1 MKYLWAVILLTDSIL
16 AFQYALRI
24 FKNRGMKN
32 PAQNM
37 FSFVAISSGIW
48 SLGFGLMYL
57 QSTSTMAYLWRSAG
71 MFGVF
76 QYLIVAQIL
85 ICHLSEIDKK
95 IAKAIKIF
103 VLLGIVLFFFVI
115 HPDQTIYYV
124 SDKGVTY
131 TFKAGLINN
140 LYTIYSVGIAIS
152 FLIPTLYMLNAKTKR
167 IKLYGKYLLA
177 SEILIGVGM
186 IFDTIFP
193 MLGYAT
199 MIPGSSITQFLGLL
213 VLAWAIEAVE
223 KTQINVQN
231 ISGYVYTYLHIPV
244 LIFDQDKKLC
254 VMNDSAVSFMKISEK
269 DVERKRY
276 CYVERL
282 FDKSSDDI
290 FDFETNGH
298 TVDATCSLNG
308 IYCNL
313 SISKILDDFGD
324 VIGYFMVV
332 SDLTERMRSLQIMEQ
347 AKEQADAANEAKS
360 VFLANMS
367 HEIRTPMNAIV
378 GFAEL
383 ISKEKISQAAQK
395 YIRDIRDSSAVL
407 LTLIND
413 VLDISKIEAGK
424 MELVCG
430 EYSTAAVIH
439 DAYTMNKMNA
449 QKKKLELKV
458 TVDPNMP
465 KELYGDSVRIR
476 EIINNL
482 INNAIKY
489 TKEGSVSL
497 KVTLLHRMGDE
508 VVVEIRVSDTGI
520 GLTQQEISKIFDT
533 FSRMNLR
540 ENQKIEGAGLGLAIT
555 KGFLEMMGGNI
566 RVTSEYGRGT
576 TFIATLKQ
584 TIVDA
589 SPIEFN
595 LEEQEGAM
603 EEYQLGEML
612 LQDVKILVVDDNDI
626 NLEVVSKGL
635 EFYGVQSQT
644 ASSGKEA
651 VEKAG
656 KELFDIILMDQM
668 MPEMDGVQAMQ
679 MIRETIPGYES
690 GTKQKIVALTANVV
704 SGVRE
709 ELLGLGFDEYLT
721 KPINYREMERIFRM
735 FIPENQISYQRK
747 AEDGGETSTE
757 ENIETVGENRETI
770 KENRETTEG
779 KNHSFDACF
788 DYLDVQT
795 GLQYLGDEA
804 TYLSIIEMIVLGAK
818 KQILE
823 IKQYYQNKNYEQF
836 TISIHAIKGLC
847 FNIGANEHG
856 ELAKVLERAG
866 KKQDFSYI
874 ENYFEEFLEHYK
886 DLIQHLKAGMMDYDK
901 DKYKEE
907 FFAEPEEESLSEEEQ
922 FDKLCDQLRQCI
934 DNYDFPKGS
943 SLIEEA
949 KRKIQGE
956 PYGEKLLK
964 IEQLFEDLDFDELE
978 KALQ

>member
-16 AFQYALRI
+16 AFQYGVRI
-24 FKNRGMKN
+24 LKNKRMKSS
-32 PAQNM
+32 AQNM
-37 FSFVAISSGIW
+37 FNFVAISSGIW
-48 SLGFGLMYL
+48 SMGFGLMYL
-57 QSTSTMAYLWRSAG
+57 QNTASMAYLWRSVG

-76 QYLIVAQIL
+76 QYLIVAVIL
-85 ICHLSEIDKK
+85 ICYLSEIDNK
-95 IAKAIKIF
+95 IAKGIKIF
-103 VLLGIVLFFFVI
+103 AILGVILFFFEI
-115 HPDQTIYYV
+115 HPNQTIYHV
-124 SDKGVTY
+124 SEKGVTY

-140 LYTIYSVGIAIS
+140 LYTVYSVGIAIS
-152 FLIPTLYMLNAKTKR
+152 FIIPTIHMLNVKTKR
-167 IKLYGKYLLA
+167 IRMYGKYFLVA
-177 SEILIGVGM
+177 EILIGVGM

-213 VLAWAIEAVE
+213 VLAGAIEAVG
-223 KTQINVQN
+223 KTEINVQN
-231 ISGYVYTYLHIPV
+231 ISGYVYTSLHIPV
-244 LIFDQDKKLC
+244 LIFDQNKKLC
-254 VMNDSAVSFMKISEK
+254 VMNDSAASFMKISEK

-276 CYVERL
+276 YYVERL
-282 FDKSSDDI
+282 FDKISDDI
-290 FDFETNGH
+290 FDFEAKGH

-332 SDLTERMRSLQIMEQ
+332 ADLTERMRSLQIMEQ

-360 VFLANMS
+360 IFLANMS

-378 GFAEL
+378 GFSEL
-383 ISKEKISQAAQK
+383 VAKEKISQTAQK
-395 YIRDIRDSSAVL
+395 YIKDIRDSSAVL

-449 QKKKLELKV
+449 QKKKLDLNV

-465 KELYGDSVRIR
+465 RKMYGDSVRIR

-489 TKEGSVSL
+489 TKEGAVSL

-508 VVVEIRVSDTGI
+508 VVVELRVSDTGI

-533 FSRMNLR
+533 FSRMNLK

-555 KGFLEMMGGNI
+555 KGFLEMMGGDI

-584 TIVDA
+584 TVVDSA
-589 SPIEFN
+589 PIEFN

-612 LQDVKILVVDDNDI
+612 LRDVKILVVDDNDI

-635 EFYGVQSQT
+635 EFYGVKIET

-656 KELFDIILMDQM
+656 RELFDIILMDQM
-668 MPEMDGVQAMQ
+668 MPEMDGIQAMQ
-679 MIRETIPGYES
+679 MIREKIVGYEKGS
-690 GTKQKIVALTANVV
+690 KHKIVALTANVV

-709 ELLGLGFDEYLT
+709 ELVNLGFDEYLT
-721 KPINYREMERIFRM
+721 KPINYREMERIFRL
-735 FIPENQISYQRK
+735 FIPENQISYEHK
-747 AEDGGETSTE
+747 E
-757 ENIETVGENRETI
+757 EGENEVQVVNEEKTDNSI
-770 KENRETTEG
+770 EE
-779 KNHSFDACF
+779 CF
-788 DYLDVQT
+788 SYLDLQT
-795 GLQYLGDEA
+795 GLQYLGDEE
-804 TYLSIIEMIVLGAK
+804 TYISIIELIVLGAR
-818 KQILE
+818 KQNAE
-823 IKQYYQNKNYEQF
+823 IVQYFQNMDYEPF

-866 KKQDFSYI
+866 KKQDSKYI
-874 ENYFEEFLEHYK
+874 ENHFNEFL
-886 DLIQHLKAGMMDYDK
+886 DLYNELIAQLKNSLMCYDGE
-901 DKYKEE
+901 KYKED
-907 FFAEPEEESLSEEEQ
+907 FFEEPKEEDLSPEEMFQQ
-922 FDKLCDQLRQCI
+922 FCDQLKECI
-934 DNYDFPKGS
+934 TSYDFPKGS
-943 SLIEEA
+943 ALIEEG
-949 KRKIQGE
+949 KRKIQE
-956 PYGEKLLK
+956 DVYAEKLAK
-964 IEQLFEDLDFDELE
+964 IEQLFDELDFEELE